1 MSVNLPNI
9 AEDLSP
15 DDMKVFLEEAEEQ
28 LQLLD
33 EEVIRLE
40 KASTEDGLAT
50 IFRAAHTLKGSS
62 AMIGYRAMSEV
73 AHAMESMLD
82 KLRNGVIEVT
92 PEVVDSLLHSL
103 DALRILNEELIDAQ
117 GIEVDFES
125 LVAEADAAVAAQ
137 TGEIVK
143 AGPDESAGPP
153 QLDLGESVLTDVQT
167 QLDSNRIVFKVDAVL
182 DKECAFGA
190 VRFFQLHSE
199 LAEFGKVITSNPNEE
214 QIAAEEIGTQFTALL
229 GSDLP
234 AEDIQARLAEV
245 QDINSV
251 TIEPFDPSAEQETAQ
266 QEVEAL
272 VPEPQ
277 EKGVEV
283 AGPEAAEPKQV
294 VEASSSE
301 GKHKSAGQTVRID
314 VERLDHLMNLIGEL
328 VIDRTRIQQ
337 IERSL
342 INKYQGDELVS
353 SLGKTSSHIVKVV
366 DDLQEDFMKVRMLPI
381 STVFNSFPRMMRDL
395 SRKLEKPIDFR
406 IDGGETE
413 IDRTVIERIRD
424 PLVHMLRNAL
434 DHGLEDSEHRTAS
447 GKDETGVIELSA
459 YHEQGHIVIK
469 VKDDGAGID
478 PERLRESF
486 VGKGLISAEAA
497 RRLSDSE
504 AFDLIFMPGA
514 STKEEATEVS
524 GRGVGMD
531 IVKRNIE
538 AINGFVDLQS
548 ELGKGTTLSLRL
560 PLTLATVNSI
570 LVRVTDV
577 LCAIPLVF
585 VLEAVKLQRD
595 SISTVQGREVFRL
608 RDRVIP
614 LVDLAEVTALK
625 RRVGEELDLEV
636 RHVVVVRIG
645 ERLTGVVV
653 DSLLEPQEIVVKSLG
668 KYVGDMKGVTGA
680 SILGDG
686 RVVLILDVG
695 GLIASAGKNESQI
708 SSDQD
713 DATAIGKAA

>member
-1 MSVNLPNI
+1 
-9 AEDLSP
+9 
-15 DDMKVFLEEAEEQ
+15 MKVFLEEAEEQ

-33 EEVIRLE
+33 EEVIKLE
-40 KASTEDGLAT
+40 KESTEEGLAA

-82 KLRNGVIEVT
+82 KLRNGVIVVT

-103 DALRILNEELIDAQ
+103 DALRVLNEELIDAQ

-125 LVAEADAAVAAQ
+125 LVKEADAAVAAQ
-137 TGEIVK
+137 TGE
-143 AGPDESAGPP
+143 SADSGKGGDSGLP
-153 QLDLGESVLTDVQT
+153 QLETDEAVLTEIQAQT
-167 QLDSNRIVFKVDAVL
+167 DSNRLVFRVDATL
-182 DKECAFGA
+182 EDEAAFGA

-199 LAEFGKVITSNPNEE
+199 LVEFGKIITSNPTEE
-214 QIAAEEIGTQFTALL
+214 QIAAEEIGTGYSALI
-229 GSDLP
+229 GTDLP
-234 AEDIQARLAEV
+234 AEDIESRLSEV
-245 QDINSV
+245 QDIASLTV
-251 TIEPFDPSAEQETAQ
+251 KQFDPSEKQSEAQTEPTAEATAD
-266 QEVEAL
+266 A
-272 VPEPQ
+272 
-277 EKGVEV
+277 
-283 AGPEAAEPKQV
+283 EAAAGEDKPVK
-294 VEASSSE
+294 EAAASE
-301 GKHKSAGQTVRID
+301 GQHKTAAQTVRID

-342 INKYQGDELVS
+342 ITKYQGDELIG

-381 STVFNSFPRMMRDL
+381 STVFNAFPRMMRDL
-395 SRKLEKPIDFR
+395 SRKLEKPIDFN
-406 IDGGETE
+406 IEGGETE

-434 DHGLEDSEHRTAS
+434 DHGLEDAEGRKAA
-447 GKDETGVIELSA
+447 GKPETGTIELSA

-469 VKDDGAGID
+469 VKDDGSGID
-478 PERLRESF
+478 PDKLRQSF

-504 AFDLIFMPGA
+504 ALDLIFMPGA
-514 STKEEATEVS
+514 STKEEATELS

-531 IVKRNIE
+531 IVKKNIE

-570 LVRVTDV
+570 LVRVSDV
-577 LCAIPLVF
+577 LCAIPLVY
-585 VLEAVKLQRD
+585 VLEAVKLQHE
-595 SISTVQGREVFRL
+595 SIQTVQGREVFRL

-614 LVDLAEVTALK
+614 LIDLADATGLERKV
-625 RRVGEELDLEV
+625 EESVDSET
-636 RHVVVVRIG
+636 RHVVVVRVG

-695 GLIASAGKNESQI
+695 GLVAAAGNYGPSKQSGEGDVQML
-708 SSDQD
+708 D
-713 DATAIGKAA
+713 TAA

>member
-1 MSVNLPNI
+1 MPNI

-15 DDMKVFLEEAEEQ
+15 DDMKVFLEEAEEH

-33 EEVIRLE
+33 EEVIKLE
-40 KASTEDGLAT
+40 KEATEDGLAT

-82 KLRNGVIEVT
+82 KLRNGVIVVT

-103 DALRILNEELIDAQ
+103 DALRVLNEELIDEQ

-125 LVAEADAAVAAQ
+125 LVKEADAAVAAQ
-137 TGEIVK
+137 TGEEAPK
-143 AGPDESAGPP
+143 GPDESAGPP
-153 QLDLGESVLTDVQT
+153 QLDLGEAVLADIQT
-167 QLDSNRIVFKVDAVL
+167 QTESNRVVFKVDATL
-182 DKECAFGA
+182 EEESAFGA
-190 VRFFQLHSE
+190 VRFFQLISE
-199 LAEFGKVITSNPNEE
+199 LTELGKVITSNPTEE
-214 QIAAEEIGTQFTALL
+214 QIAAEEIGTQFTALI
-229 GSDLP
+229 GTDLP
-234 AEDIQARLAEV
+234 TDDIETRLAEV
-245 QDINSV
+245 QDIASLLV
-251 TIEPFDPSAEQETAQ
+251 EPFDVAAEQAQ
-266 QEVEAL
+266 
-272 VPEPQ
+272 
-277 EKGVEV
+277 
-283 AGPEAAEPKQV
+283 AAEPKAEGAAPST
-294 VEASSSE
+294 EAVDVKPVIEATAAE
-301 GKHKSAGQTVRID
+301 GQHKTAAQTVRID

-381 STVFNSFPRMMRDL
+381 STVFNAFPRMMRDL
-395 SRKLEKPIDFR
+395 SRKLGKPIDFR
-406 IDGGETE
+406 IEGGETE

-424 PLVHMLRNAL
+424 PLVHMLRNSL
-434 DHGLEDSEHRTAS
+434 DHGLEDVEGRKSA
-447 GKDETGVIELSA
+447 GKSETGVVELSA

-469 VKDDGAGID
+469 VKDDGGGID
-478 PERLRESF
+478 PEKLRSSF

-504 AFDLIFMPGA
+504 ALDLIFMPGG
-514 STKEEATEVS
+514 STKEEATELS

-531 IVKRNIE
+531 IVKKNIE

-577 LCAIPLVF
+577 LCAIPLVY
-585 VLEAVKLQRD
+585 VLEAVKLHQE
-595 SISTVQGREVFRL
+595 SITTVQGREVFRL

-614 LVDLAEVTALK
+614 LIDLAEATTLT
-625 RRVGEELDLEV
+625 RREGEELDSET

-645 ERLTGVVV
+645 EHLTGVVV
-653 DSLLEPQEIVVKSLG
+653 DALLEPQEIVVKSLG

-695 GLIASAGKNESQI
+695 GLISSAGRIDLQK
-708 SSDQD
+708 SSDLD
-713 DATAIGKAA
+713 DTNATGEAA

>member
-1 MSVNLPNI
+1 MLNI

-33 EEVIRLE
+33 EEVVKLE
-40 KASTEDGLAT
+40 KESTEDGLAT

-82 KLRNGVIEVT
+82 KLRNGVIVVT
-92 PEVVDSLLHSL
+92 GEVVDSLLHSL
-103 DALRILNEELIDAQ
+103 DALRVLNEELAEPR

-125 LVAEADAAVAAQ
+125 LVKEMDSAVANQTGDEGDAA
-137 TGEIVK
+137 EIVQSS
-143 AGPDESAGPP
+143 GP
-153 QLDLGESVLTDVQT
+153 QLLELSDDVMIEVNA
-167 QLDSNRIVFKVDAVL
+167 QLESNRIVYRVDASL
-182 DKECAFGA
+182 EEGSAFGA
-190 VRFFQLHSE
+190 VRFFQLHTE
-199 LAEFGKVITSNPNEE
+199 LGELGKILTSNPTQE
-214 QIAAEEIGTQFTALL
+214 QIAAEQIGNGYSALL
-229 GSDLP
+229 GTDLP
-234 AEDIQARLAEV
+234 ADDIQTRLSEV
-245 QDINSV
+245 QEIASLTV
-251 TIEPFDPSAEQETAQ
+251 VSFDPATAQETAAELPQ
-266 QEVEAL
+266 VAPAVLVDDKQPIKEAT
-272 VPEPQ
+272 
-277 EKGVEV
+277 
-283 AGPEAAEPKQV
+283 AAESQ
-294 VEASSSE
+294 
-301 GKHKSAGQTVRID
+301 HKAAGGQTVRID

-342 INKYQGDELVS
+342 LIKYQGDELIG
-353 SLGKTSSHIVKVV
+353 SLGTTSSHIVKVV

-381 STVFNSFPRMMRDL
+381 STVFNAFPRMMRDL
-395 SRKLEKPIDFR
+395 SRKLEKPIDFQ
-406 IDGGETE
+406 IEGGETE

-434 DHGLEDSEHRTAS
+434 DHGLEDPDGRIAA
-447 GKDETGVIELSA
+447 GKPETGVVQLSA
-459 YHEQGHIVIK
+459 THEQGHIVIK
-469 VKDDGAGID
+469 VQDDGGGID
-478 PERLRESF
+478 PQKLRESF
-486 VGKGLISAEAA
+486 VGKGLISEEAA
-497 RRLSDSE
+497 NRLSDTE
-504 AFDLIFMPGA
+504 ALELIFMAGA
-514 STKEEATEVS
+514 STKEEATELS

-560 PLTLATVNSI
+560 PLTLATVQSI
-570 LVRVTDV
+570 LVRVSDV
-577 LCAIPLVF
+577 LCAIPVVY
-585 VLEAVKLQRD
+585 VLEAVKLQPE
-595 SISTVQGREVFRL
+595 SISTVQGRDVFRL

-614 LVDLAEVTALK
+614 LVDLAEATNLE
-625 RRVGEELDLEV
+625 RRSGEQMEGA
-636 RHVVVVRIG
+636 RHVVVVQIG

-653 DSLLEPQEIVVKSLG
+653 DALLEPQEIVVKSLG

-695 GLIASAGKNESQI
+695 GLISSAGGYRVPRN
-708 SSDQD
+708 SDQG
-713 DATAIGKAA
+713 DAVIGKAA

>member
-1 MSVNLPNI
+1 
-9 AEDLSP
+9 
-15 DDMKVFLEEAEEQ
+15 MKVFLEEAEEQ
-28 LQLLD
+28 IQLLD
-33 EEVIRLE
+33 EEVIKLE
-40 KASTEDGLAT
+40 KEATEDGLAT

-82 KLRNGVIEVT
+82 KLRNGAIVVT

-103 DALRILNEELIDAQ
+103 DALRVLNEELVEAQ

-125 LVAEADAAVAAQ
+125 LVKEADAAVAAQ
-137 TGEIVK
+137 
-143 AGPDESAGPP
+143 
-153 QLDLGESVLTDVQT
+153 LGESVETGPDKSEGPPKLDLGDSVLADVQS
-167 QLDSNRIVFKVDAVL
+167 QIESNRIVFKVDASL
-182 DKECAFGA
+182 DEESAFGA

-199 LAEFGKVITSNPNEE
+199 LAEFGKVITSNPSEA
-214 QIAAEEIGTQFTALL
+214 QIAAEEIGTYFTALIAA
-229 GSDLP
+229 DLS
-234 AEDIQARLAEV
+234 AEDIEKSLAEV
-245 QDINSV
+245 QDISSLSV
-251 TIEPFDPSAEQETAQ
+251 APFDPSAEQPIVAQ
-266 QEVEAL
+266 TGSGVAELVVPEVESPGSAS
-272 VPEPQ
+272 
-277 EKGVEV
+277 
-283 AGPEAAEPKQV
+283 PEAAQV
-294 VEASSSE
+294 KESSASE
-301 GKHKSAGQTVRID
+301 GQHKAAAQTVRID

-342 INKYQGDELVS
+342 ISKYQGDELVN

-381 STVFNSFPRMMRDL
+381 STVFNAFPRMMRDL
-395 SRKLEKPIDFR
+395 SRKLEKPIDFQ
-406 IDGGETE
+406 IEGGETE

-434 DHGLEDSEHRTAS
+434 DHGLEDAAS
-447 GKDETGVIELSA
+447 REAVGKSATGTVELSA

-469 VKDDGAGID
+469 VKDDGGGID
-478 PERLRESF
+478 PEKLRNSF

-504 AFDLIFMPGA
+504 ALDLIFMPGG
-514 STKEEATEVS
+514 STKEQATELS

-531 IVKRNIE
+531 IVKKNVE

-577 LCAIPLVF
+577 LCAIPLVY
-585 VLEAVKLQRD
+585 VLEAVKLHQD

-614 LVDLAEVTALK
+614 LIDLAVATDLK
-625 RRVGEELDLEV
+625 RRDGEELDIET

-645 ERLTGVVV
+645 ERLSGVVV

-695 GLIASAGKNESQI
+695 GLISAVGRNDSPKST
-708 SSDQD
+708 DQD
-713 DATAIGKAA
+713 GAAIIGKAA

>member
-1 MSVNLPNI
+1 
-9 AEDLSP
+9 
-15 DDMKVFLEEAEEQ
+15 MKVFLEEAEEQ

-33 EEVIRLE
+33 EEVIKLE
-40 KASTEDGLAT
+40 KQATEDGLAA

-82 KLRNGVIEVT
+82 KLRNGVIVVT

-103 DALRILNEELIDAQ
+103 DALRVLNEELVEET
-117 GIEVDFES
+117 GVEVDFES
-125 LVAEADAAVAAQ
+125 LVAEADAAMAAQ
-137 TGEIVK
+137 TGES
-143 AGPDESAGPP
+143 ASGSGESSGPP
-153 QLDLGESVLTDVQT
+153 ALEISTEVVAEMEAQVESNRLVFKIEAT
-167 QLDSNRIVFKVDAVL
+167 LDS
-182 DKECAFGA
+182 ESAFGA

-199 LAEFGKVITSNPNEE
+199 LVEFGKMIISNPTEE
-214 QIAAEEIGTQFTALL
+214 QIAAEEIGAHFTALI
-229 GSDLP
+229 GTDLP
-234 AEDIQARLAEV
+234 PEDIETRLAEV
-245 QDINSV
+245 QDISSLTV
-251 TIEPFDPSAEQETAQ
+251 QPFDPDAEQQPTA
-266 QEVEAL
+266 EA
-272 VPEPQ
+272 PASAP
-277 EKGVEV
+277 
-283 AGPEAAEPKQV
+283 AADEAEAPVK
-294 VEASSSE
+294 EASASD
-301 GKHKSAGQTVRID
+301 GQHKAAAQTVRID

-342 INKYQGDELVS
+342 ISKYQGDELIG

-381 STVFNSFPRMMRDL
+381 STVFNAFPRMMRDL
-395 SRKLEKPIDFR
+395 SRKLEKPIDFQ
-406 IDGGETE
+406 IEGGETE

-434 DHGLEDSEHRTAS
+434 DHGLEDAEGRKAA
-447 GKDETGVIELSA
+447 GKSETGIINLSA

-469 VKDDGAGID
+469 VKDDGGGID
-478 PERLRESF
+478 PEKLRESF

-497 RRLSDSE
+497 RRLSDQE
-504 AFDLIFMPGA
+504 ALDLIFMPGA
-514 STKEEATEVS
+514 STKEEATELS

-531 IVKRNIE
+531 IVKKNIE

-570 LVRVTDV
+570 LVRVSDV
-577 LCAIPLVF
+577 LCAIPLVY
-585 VLEAVKLQRD
+585 VLEAVKLQ
-595 SISTVQGREVFRL
+595 SEAVQSVQGREVFRL

-614 LVDLAEVTALK
+614 LIDLADATGLERREDEV
-625 RRVGEELDLEV
+625 LETQT

-695 GLIASAGKNESQI
+695 GLVAAAGTYGSPKSN
-708 SSDQD
+708 DQD
-713 DATAIGKAA
+713 DASAMGKAA